1 MGYQPRVYRE
11 QGGNKLVVATGGEV
25 DIEAGGAIKI
35 AGVQVTA
42 DAADLNILDG
52 VTKTTA
58 QINLMVAGVAA
69 GYKIARGIHETVAA
83 SDDVDTGLATVVA
96 AVAVLEDAPG
106 LDPLLVQ
113 AVVGNQA
120 GAPAAGHILINSW
133 KATAANDVTPIAA
146 TTFTK
151 KVSWIAIGT

>member
-1 MGYQPRVYRE
+1 MTYQPKVYRE
-11 QGGNKLVVATGGEV
+11 QGGNKLVVASGGEV

-35 AGVQVTA
+35 AGVQVTPS
-42 DAADLNILDG
+42 AAELNILVG
-52 VTKTTA
+52 VTKTAA
-58 QINLMVAGVAA
+58 QINLMVVGVAG
-69 GYKIARGIHETVAA
+69 GYKVARGVHETVAA
-83 SDDVDTGLATVVA
+83 SDDVNTGLATVVA

-113 AVVGNQA
+113 AVVGDQA
-120 GAPAAGHILINSW
+120 GAPAAGHILVKCW

-146 TTFTK
+146 TTFAK